1 MKPLREWSLGRVLL
15 VCAGWV
21 VLSLA
26 LIAFWIFVQIAWTA
40 HIGSGSGGIDAVSI
54 GISELML
61 AIPVAPP
68 IVLLLAWLFAR
79 ARR

>member
-1 MKPLREWSLGRVLL
+1 MKPLREWSFARVML

-26 LIAFWIFVQIAWTA
+26 LIALWIFLHIASTA
-40 HIGSGSGGIDAVSI
+40 DIGPGGGAETVHFSINGSV
-54 GISELML
+54 LL
-61 AIPVAPP
+61 IPVGPP
-68 IVLLLAWLFAR
+68 IALTLAWLIAR

>member
-1 MKPLREWSLGRVLL
+1 VL

-26 LIAFWIFVQIAWTA
+26 LIAFWIFAQIAWIA
-40 HIGSGSGGIDAVSI
+40 DIGYGSGGIGAVSI
-54 GISELML
+54 GVNELML

-68 IVLLLAWLFAR
+68 IVLVLAWLWL
-79 ARR
+79 RRRP

>member
-1 MKPLREWSLGRVLL
+1 MKPLREWALGRLLL

-26 LIAFWIFVQIAWTA
+26 LIAFWIFAQIAWTA
-40 HIGSGSGGIDAVSI
+40 DIGSGGGGIGAVSV
-54 GISELML
+54 GINELML
-61 AIPVAPP
+61 AIPMAPP
-68 IVLLLAWLFAR
+68 IALTLAWLIAR